1 MNSPKTETWNRILV
15 RFLLA
20 FAFWE
25 AISIPLRMLFFSKFY
40 FDPSLRGIFV
50 PVSDVYWIG
59 PIAGDLIQTLFL
71 AILYVYARP
80 SLPNGL
86 VGGILFGIVYAIT
99 ANMGVTLVL
108 TSLTNVAPTLIW
120 WVWAGF
126 QTLYAIIAGSV
137 FSIGWDEED

>member
-1 MNSPKTETWNRILV
+1 
-15 RFLLA
+15 
-20 FAFWE
+20 
-25 AISIPLRMLFFSKFY
+25 MLFFSKFY